1 MLDNGY
7 QKDIESRIETITEEI
22 VPTVAEAVKS
32 LKFWH
37 IFAMMLFSSGN
48 STKQPFV
55 THCFAY
61 RLRAVLRELFL
72 KDT

>member
-48 STKQPFV
+48 STNHSFV
-55 THCFAY
+55 TAHLLAH
-61 RLRAVLRELFL
+61 RLRAVLCELF
-72 KDT
+72 